1 MVAITAVKGSR
12 LSVRN
17 RGGKIR
23 ILTHGEK
30 ASAECAANRGELT
43 QMRTLVLSIAAAA
56 ALGACASHA
65 TTTTAPTPV
74 ATTTPPARPQGP
86 VPGSVEDFRVTVGD
100 RVFFG
105 YDRFDLSPE
114 ARSLLERQAAWL
126 RQYPNVQVLVAGN
139 CDERGTREYNLALG
153 ARRAAA
159 ARDYLVSL
167 GVAATRVQTVSYGKE
182 RPLDPRSN
190 EEAWSVNRNAHT
202 QIVSGAI
209 S

>member
-1 MVAITAVKGSR
+1 MRKFLIALAAV
-12 LSVRN
+12 
-17 RGGKIR
+17 
-23 ILTHGEK
+23 
-30 ASAECAANRGELT
+30 
-43 QMRTLVLSIAAAA
+43 A
-56 ALGACASHA
+56 ALGACASRGE
-65 TTTTAPTPV
+65 PTPTPP
-74 ATTTPPARPQGP
+74 AETTTPQPQTPRGP
-86 VPGSVEDFRVTVGD
+86 TPGSVEDFRVSVGD

-105 YDRFDLSPE
+105 YDRFDLTPE
-114 ARSLLERQAAWL
+114 ARSVLERQAAWL
-126 RQYPNVQVLVAGN
+126 RQYPNVRVLVAGN

-167 GVAATRVQTVSYGKE
+167 GIDGGRIETVSYGKE

-202 QIVSGAI
+202 QIVSGAV

>member
-1 MVAITAVKGSR
+1 MRKVLIALSAV
-12 LSVRN
+12 
-17 RGGKIR
+17 
-23 ILTHGEK
+23 
-30 ASAECAANRGELT
+30 
-43 QMRTLVLSIAAAA
+43 A
-56 ALGACASHA
+56 ALAACASR
-65 TTTTAPTPV
+65 TEPAPTP
-74 ATTTPPARPQGP
+74 TETPPPTTSTPPSGP
-86 VPGSVEDFRVTVGD
+86 VAGSVEDFRVSVGD

-114 ARSLLERQAAWL
+114 ARSVLERQAAWL
-126 RQYPNVQVLVAGN
+126 RQYPNVRILVAGN

-167 GVAATRVQTVSYGKE
+167 GVQAGRVETVSYGKE
-182 RPLDPRSN
+182 RPLDPRAN

-202 QIVSGAI
+202 QIVSGAV